1 MKRQNKAEKKLLL
14 QQSAK
19 AFLILAIIVGAC
31 SSGQNSKQG
40 PARTVPVTVAVAVQK
55 DVPVQLSAIGNVEAY
70 NTVSIRARI
79 GGELQKVFFKEGDE
93 IQEGANLILL
103 DPRPYAAALK
113 QAEANLA
120 RDLVQAQNAE
130 REAKRYGGLIGQG
143 VVSKEQYDR
152 MRTEADAASAA
163 VKADRAAVEN
173 AKLQLEYCTIRSPI
187 SGRTGKL
194 MIQLGNMIKANDDTP
209 LVVINQ
215 ITPIY
220 VSFAVPEKN
229 LQDIKRSR
237 TAGPVKVTAI
247 IPESAAAPIVG
258 ELTFIDNAVDITT
271 GTILLKATFANADRK
286 LWPGQFVKVVLTLAT
301 RPNAVVVPS
310 QAVQTSQG
318 GSYVFV
324 IKNDS
329 TAEMRAVLPGAF
341 HNNETIIEK
350 GVQPK
355 EIVVTDGQLQLTT
368 GTAVEIKKTEI
379 QD

>member
-1 MKRQNKAEKKLLL
+1 MNRQNNNKALL
-14 QQSAK
+14 
-19 AFLILAIIVGAC
+19 IIAIILGAC
-31 SSGQNSKQG
+31 SSGQNNKQG
-40 PARTVPVTVAVAVQK
+40 TARTVPVTVATAMQK
-55 DVPVQLSAIGNVEAY
+55 NVPVQLSAIGNVEAY
-70 NTVSIRARI
+70 NTVSIRARV

-93 IQEGANLILL
+93 IKEGETLFLL
-103 DPRPYAAALK
+103 DPRPYAAALQ
-113 QAEANLA
+113 QAEANVA
-120 RDLVQAQNAE
+120 RDLVQAQNAD
-130 REAKRYGGLIGQG
+130 RDAKRYEGLIGQG

-194 MIQLGNMIKANDDTP
+194 MIQMGNMVKANDETP
-209 LVVINQ
+209 LIVINQ
-215 ITPIY
+215 ITPLY

-229 LQDIKRSR
+229 LPEIKRSR
-237 TAGPVKVTAI
+237 TAGPVKVEAI
-247 IPESAAAPIVG
+247 IPESVAAPIVG
-258 ELTFIDNAVDITT
+258 ELSFIDNAVNITT
-271 GTILLKATFANADRK
+271 GTILLKATFANADRA

-310 QAVQTSQG
+310 QAIQTSQG

-329 TAEMRAVLPGAF
+329 TAEMRTVMPGASQ
-341 HNNETIIEK
+341 NNETIIEK

-355 EIVVTDGQLQLTT
+355 EIVVTDGQLQLAT

-379 QD
+379 QDE

>member
-1 MKRQNKAEKKLLL
+1 MQYMNRKKNMKVLLIT
-14 QQSAK
+14 
-19 AFLILAIIVGAC
+19 LIILGAC
-31 SSGQNSKQG
+31 SSGQNNKQG
-40 PARTVPVTVAVAVQK
+40 PARTVPVTVAAAVHK

-79 GGELQKVFFKEGDE
+79 GGELQQVFFKEGDE
-93 IQEGANLILL
+93 IKEGANLFLL

-113 QAEANLA
+113 QSEANLA

-130 REAKRYGGLIGQG
+130 RDAKRYGGLIGQG

-194 MIQLGNMIKANDDTP
+194 MIQQGNMIKANDETP

-220 VSFAVPEKN
+220 VAFAMPEKN
-229 LQDIKRSR
+229 LPEIKGSR
-237 TAGPVKVTAI
+237 KAGQVRVEAI
-247 IPESAAAPIVG
+247 IPENAATPIAG
-258 ELTFIDNAVDITT
+258 ELTFIDNAVNITT
-271 GTILLKATFANADRK
+271 GTILLKATFANTDRA

-301 RPNAVVVPS
+301 RPKAVVVPS
-310 QAVQTSQG
+310 QAIQTGQG
-318 GSYVFV
+318 GSYVFI

-329 TAEMRAVLPGAF
+329 TAEMRAVIPGAA

>member
-1 MKRQNKAEKKLLL
+1 MGYMNRKNTTKT
-14 QQSAK
+14 
-19 AFLILAIIVGAC
+19 FLILAIIMGAC
-31 SSGQNSKQG
+31 SSGQNNKQG
-40 PARTVPVTVAVAVQK
+40 PARTVPVTVAAAVQK

-70 NTVSIRARI
+70 NMVSIRARV
-79 GGELQKVFFKEGDE
+79 GGELQKVFFKEGE
-93 IQEGANLILL
+93 NVGEGGTLFLL
-103 DPRPYAAALK
+103 DPRPYAAALR

-120 RDLVQAQNAE
+120 RDLVQAQNAG
-130 REAKRYGGLIGQG
+130 RDRKRYEDLIGKG
-143 VVSKEQYDR
+143 VVSREQYDQV
-152 MRTEADAASAA
+152 RTAADAAEAA

-194 MIQLGNMIKANDDTP
+194 MIQMGNMIKANDDNP

-220 VSFAVPEKN
+220 VTFAMPERD
-229 LQDIKRSR
+229 LPEIKRSR
-237 TAGPVKVTAI
+237 DAGAVKVEAL
-247 IPESAAAPIVG
+247 IPESSAAPAAG
-258 ELTFIDNAVDITT
+258 ELTFIDNAVNSKT
-271 GTILLKATFANADRK
+271 GTILLKATFANTDRA

-301 RPNAVVVPS
+301 RPKAVIVPS
-310 QAVQTSQG
+310 QAVQTGQG

-324 IKNDS
+324 IKNNS
-329 TAEMRAVLPGAF
+329 TAEMRAVITGAS

>member
-1 MKRQNKAEKKLLL
+1 MNTFKNLT
-14 QQSAK
+14 
-19 AFLILAIIVGAC
+19 LIVIITVILGAC
-31 SSGQNSKQG
+31 SSGQNNKQG
-40 PARTVPVTVAVAVQK
+40 TARTVPVTVATAVQK
-55 DVPVQLSAIGNVEAY
+55 NVPVQLSAIGNVEAY
-70 NTVSIRARI
+70 NTVSIRARV

-93 IQEGANLILL
+93 IKEGDTLFLL
-103 DPRPYAAALK
+103 DPRPYAAALQ
-113 QAEANLA
+113 QAEANVA
-120 RDLVQAQNAE
+120 RDLVQAQNAD
-130 REAKRYGGLIGQG
+130 RDAKRYGGLIGQG

-152 MRTEADAASAA
+152 MRTEADAAAAA

-194 MIQLGNMIKANDDTP
+194 MIQMGNMVKANDETP
-209 LVVINQ
+209 LIVINQ
-215 ITPIY
+215 ITPLY

-229 LQDIKRSR
+229 LPEIKSSR
-237 TAGPVKVTAI
+237 TAGPVKVEAI
-247 IPESAAAPIVG
+247 IPENKAAPIAG
-258 ELTFIDNAVDITT
+258 ELTFIDNAVNITT
-271 GTILLKATFANADRK
+271 GTILLKATFANTDRA
-286 LWPGQFVKVVLTLAT
+286 LWPGQFVKVVLTLGT

-310 QAVQTSQG
+310 QAIQTSQG

-329 TAEMRAVLPGAF
+329 TAEMRTVIPGAAQ
-341 HNNETIIEK
+341 NNETIVEK